1 MNHLKPSS
9 SEDIRIPQMYRT
21 EKKTTTKKQTNE
33 NEKTACAFY
42 PVQVP
47 VRTAGIHKILLI
59 EIIN

>member
-21 EKKTTTKKQTNE
+21 EKKNNNEKTNNE

-47 VRTAGIHKILLI
+47 VRTAGIHKILVI